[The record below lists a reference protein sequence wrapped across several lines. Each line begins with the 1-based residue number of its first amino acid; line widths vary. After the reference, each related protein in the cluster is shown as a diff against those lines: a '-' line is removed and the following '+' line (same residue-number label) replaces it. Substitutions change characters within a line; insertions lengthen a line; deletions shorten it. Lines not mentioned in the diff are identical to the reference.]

1 MEQSFKP
8 GTAISVKVLSTEGCV
23 NTPPTIERIE
33 KVARE
38 LGADL
43 KLDKILVA
51 QTGEAQ
57 ANRFFGSPT
66 VQVNGVD
73 LEPEMRGKTDYG
85 FT

>member
-1 MEQSFKP
+1 MAQPFKP
-8 GTAISVKVLSTEGCV
+8 GTAIEVVVVSTEGCV
-23 NTPPTIERIE
+23 NTPPTIERIQ

-43 KLDKILVA
+43 KLETVIVA
-51 QTGEAQ
+51 ELEEAR

-66 VQVNGVD
+66 VQVNGLD
-73 LEPEMRGKTDYG
+73 LDREMRDQTGYG